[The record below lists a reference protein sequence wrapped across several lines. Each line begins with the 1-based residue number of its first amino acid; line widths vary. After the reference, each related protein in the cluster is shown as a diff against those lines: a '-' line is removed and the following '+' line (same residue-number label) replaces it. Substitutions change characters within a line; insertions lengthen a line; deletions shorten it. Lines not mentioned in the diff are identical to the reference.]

1 MNRDQN
7 LPSSDSPHSYFD
19 MNKVYAIMNEKNW
32 CDHTQKLTMNLL
44 LSIIKTKERTSYVKN
59 FNSSR
64 GFMLSE
70 EKIQEQIVLD
80 SEDYMNHSGC
90 SLACTFR
97 NCQYILNQIY
107 LDDYGSSGLET
118 VKNNMYDEC
127 IDLDSEPDIESDEV
141 HDSNTESTNVI
152 NTDSKKSNK
161 STILIWRPD
170 LLYDNMDNNNKNIID
185 IATTDGIDETVKQM
199 FVDPNNPNK
208 KLTYAQ
214 MRDLYG

>member
-7 LPSSDSPHSYFD
+7 LPSSDSPQTYFD

-32 CDHTQKLTMNLL
+32 CDHTQKLTINLL

-97 NCQYILNQIY
+97 NCQYILDQ
-107 LDDYGSSGLET
+107 
-118 VKNNMYDEC
+118 
-127 IDLDSEPDIESDEV
+127 
-141 HDSNTESTNVI
+141 
-152 NTDSKKSNK
+152 
-161 STILIWRPD
+161 LI
-170 LLYDNMDNNNKNIID
+170 
-185 IATTDGIDETVKQM
+185 
-199 FVDPNNPNK
+199 
-208 KLTYAQ
+208 
-214 MRDLYG
+214 